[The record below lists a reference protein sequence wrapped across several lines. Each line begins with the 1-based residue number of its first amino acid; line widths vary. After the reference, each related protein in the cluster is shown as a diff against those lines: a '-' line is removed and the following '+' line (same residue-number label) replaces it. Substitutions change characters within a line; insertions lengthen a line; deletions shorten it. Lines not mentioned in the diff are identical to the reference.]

1 MKKKLIA
8 IQREIHKPAIL
19 VRDFHTLPLI
29 RGKTSSHKYSKDV
42 EDLNNAINQLYL
54 ADIYRTFQLTT
65 SEYIFFSS
73 THNIYQGILYSEP

>member
-29 RGKTSSHKYSKDV
+29 RGKTSSHKYSKAA

-54 ADIYRTFQLTT
+54 ADIY
-65 SEYIFFSS
+65 
-73 THNIYQGILYSEP
+73 